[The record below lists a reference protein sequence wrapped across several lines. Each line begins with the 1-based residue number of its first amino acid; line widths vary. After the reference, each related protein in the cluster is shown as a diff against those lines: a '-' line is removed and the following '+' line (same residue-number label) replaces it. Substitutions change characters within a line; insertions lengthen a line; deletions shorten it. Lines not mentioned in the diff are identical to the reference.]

1 MFKLSK
7 RLTLLSEMVTEGHIL
22 ADVGTDHGYIPI
34 FLVKQRKIPNA
45 IAMDI
50 GQGPLLRAREHI
62 DAYGLGGYIQTRLSD
77 GVASL
82 QEGEADTIL
91 IAGMGGSLILHILTE
106 GRKVMESAK
115 ELILQPQSEIE
126 RVREYL
132 FRMGYEIT
140 EENMVSEDGKFYQMF
155 ACKPW
160 KGKEGSRAAID
171 PVFCRY
177 GEMLLKKNHPVLKE
191 YLLWRKKQ
199 YEDILGNLER
209 QQKNTA
215 IRERKEQIGLEL
227 AYLEQALT
235 YWR

>member
-7 RLTLLSEMVTEGHIL
+7 RLTVLSQMVTEGHVL
-22 ADVGTDHGYIPI
+22 ADVGTDHGYLPI
-34 FLVKQRKIPNA
+34 FLVKQGKIPNA

-50 GQGPLLRAREHI
+50 RQGPLLRAREHI

-82 QEGEADTIL
+82 HEGEADTIL
-91 IAGMGGSLILHILTE
+91 IAGMGGSLMLHILTE
-106 GRKVMESAK
+106 GKNVIESAE

-126 RVREYL
+126 KVREYL
-132 FRMGYEIT
+132 CRMGYEVT
-140 EENMVSEDGKFYQMF
+140 EENMVSEDGKFYQMS

-160 KGKEGSRAAID
+160 RGREGIVTAVD

-177 GEMLLKKNHPVLKE
+177 GEMLLEKRHPVLKE
-191 YLLWRKKQ
+191 YLFFRKKQ
-199 YEDILGNLER
+199 YEDILDNLDK
-209 QQKNTA
+209 QQKNAA